1 MVMRKA
7 VKASF
12 DGRESKGK
20 STRGNGA
27 IAVTKGSRLRK
38 EKNKQI
44 KKKKQFEGFKE
55 RPSTELHLSSIKSI
69 ASSVAYRDFVCSAGH
84 KLETLFFFSHQSNQ
98 YHLL

>member
-27 IAVTKGSRLRK
+27 ISVTKGSRLRK
-38 EKNKQI
+38 EKKENKEEEEKI
-44 KKKKQFEGFKE
+44 
-55 RPSTELHLSSIKSI
+55 
-69 ASSVAYRDFVCSAGH
+69 
-84 KLETLFFFSHQSNQ
+84 
-98 YHLL
+98 

>member
-27 IAVTKGSRLRK
+27 TAVTRGSRL
-38 EKNKQI
+38 I
-44 KKKKQFEGFKE
+44 KKEEEKKEEEK
-55 RPSTELHLSSIKSI
+55 I
-69 ASSVAYRDFVCSAGH
+69 
-84 KLETLFFFSHQSNQ
+84 
-98 YHLL
+98 

>member
-1 MVMRKA
+1 MRKA

-27 IAVTKGSRLRK
+27 TAVTRGSRLRRK
-38 EKNKQI
+38 KRRREKNLRVFKQ
-44 KKKKQFEGFKE
+44 
-55 RPSTELHLSSIKSI
+55 RPSPGST
-69 ASSVAYRDFVCSAGH
+69 
-84 KLETLFFFSHQSNQ
+84 SHHSNQ

>member
-27 IAVTKGSRLRK
+27 TAVTRGSRLRK
-38 EKNKQI
+38 NKKE
-44 KKKKQFEGFKE
+44 KKKKKKRKFEGF
-55 RPSTELHLSSIKSI
+55 
-69 ASSVAYRDFVCSAGH
+69 
-84 KLETLFFFSHQSNQ
+84 
-98 YHLL
+98 